1 MAVIL
6 PVQNSEHPP
15 DSSFDRP
22 NDRDEMWEGVLVMS
36 PIADFEHQGLVS
48 EFTVFL
54 SLIVTWPG
62 QGEVF
67 PGCNVSDR
75 DEGWTE
81 NFRIPDVAVFLTDG
95 VGSIQGTHSR
105 GGPDFLVEVLS
116 DDDRAL
122 EKLPFYAKNGV
133 REVLFI
139 RRDPWA
145 IELYRNVE
153 GILTLLATSTE
164 ENPEAIAC
172 SVVPISLRLVPDP
185 ESTRPAIEITQL
197 GGDLL
202 RRI

>member
-1 MAVIL
+1 MALVL
-6 PVQNSEHPP
+6 PAQNAERPS
-15 DSSFDRP
+15 DSSFQRP

-36 PIADFEHQGLVS
+36 PIADFEHQDIVLELASFLVS
-48 EFTVFL
+48 LVKRAGLGRVFA
-54 SLIVTWPG
+54 
-62 QGEVF
+62 
-67 PGCNVSDR
+67 GCNVSDR

-81 NFRIPDVAVFLTDG
+81 NYRIPDVAVFLHDG
-95 VGSIQGTHSR
+95 VGSIHGSHSL

-133 REVLFI
+133 REALFI

-145 IELYRNVE
+145 IELYRNVD
-153 GILTLLATSTE
+153 GILTLLATSKE

-172 SVVPISLRLVPDP
+172 SVVPISLRVVPDP
-185 ESTRPAIEITQL
+185 ESSRPAIEITQL